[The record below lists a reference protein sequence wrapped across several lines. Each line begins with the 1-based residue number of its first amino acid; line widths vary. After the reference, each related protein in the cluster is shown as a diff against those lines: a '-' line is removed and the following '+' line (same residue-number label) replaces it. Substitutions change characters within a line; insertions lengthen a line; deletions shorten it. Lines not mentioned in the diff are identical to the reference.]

1 MKRILVLAIIVLI
14 GGGAIALYLWNKP
27 HRDPTQEKAAHQL
40 EAAALQQAFLTD
52 IASAMETYLDQ
63 VVEVSGEI
71 TEAGPDY
78 LVLNEGV
85 YVRMATEQTDFP
97 QSGKVLVKG
106 RVVSFD
112 DLFEQVRLD
121 FATLQE

>member
-1 MKRILVLAIIVLI
+1 MKKVLGIALVLLL

-40 EAAALQQAFLTD
+40 EATALQQAFLTD

-63 VVEVSGEI
+63 VVEVTGEI

-78 LVLNEGV
+78 LVLDEGV
-85 YVRMATEQTDFP
+85 YVRMAEGRSDFP

-121 FATLQE
+121 FATMEP